1 MEVRIHISTRIVA
14 WLASMGYPVAGMPGQ
29 ILHRMLLHEAR
40 QWQIS
45 PEALAGMIDEGEG
58 QYVRAAPQ
66 NVRPIARHAHQVR
79 RPADRQVGS
88 HFSHP

>member
-1 MEVRIHISTRIVA
+1 MEVRIDISTRIVA

-45 PEALAGMIDEGEG
+45 PETLVGMIEGEG
-58 QYVRAAPQ
+58 SYARVVPQ
-66 NVRPIARHAHQVR
+66 NVRPINRHAQALR
-79 RPADRQVGS
+79 RPAERQVGS
-88 HFSHP
+88 HF

>member
-1 MEVRIHISTRIVA
+1 MEARIHISTRIVA

-29 ILHRMLLHEAR
+29 ILHRMLLHEAH

-45 PEALAGMIDEGEG
+45 PEALAGMIDETESQHG
-58 QYVRAAPQ
+58 RAVPQ
-66 NVRPIARHAHQVR
+66 NFRPIARHAHPLR

-88 HFSHP
+88 HL